1 MATTIQSTALDFN
14 SIKNNLKTFLSAQ
27 DEFADYNFEASGLSN
42 ILDVLA
48 YNTHYN
54 ALIANFA
61 LNESFLGTAQLR
73 SSVVSLATAIG
84 YVPDSRIGSRATVNL
99 SITIPSTDTRPELVT
114 IPKNTKFTS
123 AIDDITYTFQNRE
136 ELTASNS
143 SGLYSFQTVAGDSNV
158 QIFEGTQRTKTFI
171 VGPYEENITYVIPD
185 ANMDITTAIVSVYDS
200 PSSSNA
206 TTYTNITSSQSLNS
220 SSTVY
225 ILKEAPNGFFELTFG
240 DGNTL
245 GATPT
250 SGMQIV
256 LDYLSVNGPNSN
268 GATTFTPVNTLSVGA
283 SSYTISATTSANST
297 SGKIKETIESIRKNA
312 PFLYASQNRMI
323 TASDYSALILRN
335 FSTLI
340 DDINAWGGEEN
351 AEPKF
356 GSTYV
361 SILYNSFVTDAQKT
375 TTQDAIDLLVKDLG
389 VISFDIQYASPTIT
403 FVEADTFFQFNS
415 KLTTVSEN
423 TTKANVGTAI
433 RNYFENTILFDLAT
447 NSGKFKRSF
456 RRSNMLTNI
465 DAVSAA
471 VLSSRSDIRMQQ
483 RLNVASPGLSTD
495 SLAVD
500 TITLSSPLTYVL
512 SYPNEIAT
520 PDDEFYRIS
529 STVFTY
535 NGELCR
541 LQNRLSSNVLQIVRN
556 IDRSV
561 VIDNIGSYNASAGK
575 LTLEGFSPSAI
586 TGTYLKI
593 AAVPANQSV
602 VSPIRNNIIGYD
614 ESRSSIRVVN
624 TTSQT

>member
-84 YVPDSRIGSRATVNL
+84 YVP
-99 SITIPSTDTRPELVT
+99 DTRPELVT

-206 TTYTNITSSQSLNS
+206 TTYTNITSAQSLNS

-403 FVEADTFFQFNS
+403 FVF
-415 KLTTVSEN
+415 
-423 TTKANVGTAI
+423 
-433 RNYFENTILFDLAT
+433 
-447 NSGKFKRSF
+447 
-456 RRSNMLTNI
+456 
-465 DAVSAA
+465 
-471 VLSSRSDIRMQQ
+471 
-483 RLNVASPGLSTD
+483 
-495 SLAVD
+495 SL
-500 TITLSSPLTYVL
+500 I
-512 SYPNEIAT
+512 
-520 PDDEFYRIS
+520 
-529 STVFTY
+529 
-535 NGELCR
+535 
-541 LQNRLSSNVLQIVRN
+541 QN
-556 IDRSV
+556 
-561 VIDNIGSYNASAGK
+561 
-575 LTLEGFSPSAI
+575 
-586 TGTYLKI
+586 
-593 AAVPANQSV
+593 
-602 VSPIRNNIIGYD
+602 
-614 ESRSSIRVVN
+614 
-624 TTSQT
+624 